1 MLNRTQYVAKQKF
14 RRRLVI
20 SLTNLCIFIVLL
32 LGYILI
38 MNIEKNTSQ
47 ANVYFILALVLALE
61 SAVAIVLIPNDR
73 EGTFRTFK
81 WGILG
86 YALATILFE
95 VIIFG
100 ATRGNDGG
108 GDIMRALTQ
117 IRFYI
122 TLITPI
128 GLIIWQ
134 GKRFMHLTGIGKSK
148 RDTIEYLKKH
158 GNDGMN

>member
-1 MLNRTQYVAKQKF
+1 MYNTTDYINREKF
-14 RRRLVI
+14 RKKLVI
-20 SLTNLCIFIVLL
+20 SLVNLVIFITLL

-38 MNIEKNTSQ
+38 INIEGNTSQ
-47 ANVYFILALVLALE
+47 ANVYFILALVIALE
-61 SAVAIVLIPNDR
+61 SAVAVVVIPNER
-73 EGTFRTFK
+73 EGTFATFK
-81 WGILG
+81 WGMLG

-95 VIIFG
+95 IIIFG
-100 ATRGNDGG
+100 AYSGNGG
-108 GDIMRALTQ
+108 EDIIRALSQ

-134 GKRFMHLTGIGKSK
+134 GKRFMHLTGIGKNK
-148 RDTIEYLKKH
+148 RDTIEHLKKH